1 MSSRPPVRFVVI
13 VLDGVGAG
21 AAPDAAEYG
30 DLGSNTLGNLS
41 RVVGGLRLPNFQS
54 LGLGN
59 LLDIAGVPPS
69 LAPRASF
76 GRMRERSHGKDTTSG
91 HWEMAGCVVD
101 RAFPTYPNGFPREV
115 LEPFEAAIGRGVLAN
130 RAASGTAII
139 EEFGDE
145 HRRTGKPIVYTS
157 ADSVFQIAAHEEV
170 IPVKELYAICQTA
183 RGILTGPHAV
193 GRVIA
198 RPFAGESGAY
208 ARTPRRHD
216 FSLPPLSPTICEV
229 LEAAHVP
236 VWGVGKIPDIFAG
249 RGITCSLG
257 GKSNAECLDATL
269 DGLAE
274 LERGFLF
281 TNLVETDMLWG
292 HRNDTA
298 GYARALEEIDARV
311 PALIDALGPGDRL
324 VFTADHG
331 CDPTTPSTD
340 HSRELVPLLFI
351 GGAATPRGI
360 EDGSARASTPIG
372 RDLGLRDTFAD
383 LAATIADFFAVRN
396 PGPGRSFLDE
406 WK

>member
-1 MSSRPPVRFVVI
+1 MSERRAVRFVVI

-21 AAPDAAEYG
+21 EAPDTAAYG
-30 DLGSNTLGNLS
+30 DTGSNTLGNLA
-41 RVVGGLRLPNFQS
+41 RVLGGLRLPHFQA

-59 LLDIAGVPPS
+59 ALEIAGVPPVR
-69 LAPRASF
+69 APRASF
-76 GRMRERSHGKDTTSG
+76 GRMRERSQGKDTTSG
-91 HWEMAGCVVD
+91 HWEIAGCVVE
-101 RAFPTYPNGFPREV
+101 RGFPTYPGGFPREV
-115 LEPFEAAIGRGVLAN
+115 IAAFERATGRGVLAN

-139 EEFGDE
+139 AEFGDE

-157 ADSVFQIAAHEEV
+157 ADSVFQVAAHEET

-183 RGILTGPHAV
+183 REILSGPHAV

-216 FSLPPLSPTICEV
+216 FSLPPLSPTICDV
-229 LEAAHVP
+229 LEAAHIP

-292 HRNDTA
+292 HRNDPA

-311 PALIDALGPGDRL
+311 PALLDALGPDDRL

-340 HSRELVPLLFI
+340 HSRELVPLLYT
-351 GGAATPRGI
+351 GAT
-360 EDGSARASTPIG
+360 GSGFG

-383 LAATIADFFAVRN
+383 VAATIAAFFDVAN
-396 PGPGRSFLDE
+396 PGPGTSFL
-406 WK
+406 